1 MADDDGSRLG
11 NGPNGAPRVEKPALY
26 RLEGISKSFGR
37 VEALKN
43 VDLEVRAGEIVG
55 LVGDNGA
62 GKSTLIKILS
72 GIYPPD
78 RGRILYQG
86 EPKRI
91 ASYRDSQNLGI
102 ATIYQDRALVDSVS
116 IFRNIFMGN
125 ELCTRF
131 GFMNKRRMREITER
145 LLEESISIGLQNPDQ
160 NVGDLSGGQKQAV
173 AIVRAI
179 HFKAR
184 LLLLD
189 EPTNAL
195 SVKES
200 GQVMA
205 FVKALREEGISSI
218 FVTHNLYH
226 VYSIA
231 DRFVLLSHGEK
242 VGDFMKKDVSMER
255 LEWMIVEGKGGAS
268 GEASPA

>member
-1 MADDDGSRLG
+1 MADQAGT
-11 NGPNGAPRVEKPALY
+11 APLY
-26 RLEGISKSFGR
+26 RLKGISKTFGH
-37 VEALKN
+37 VEALKD
-43 VDLEVRAGEIVG
+43 VDIDVNKGEIIG

-78 RGRILYQG
+78 RGRIECGGQ
-86 EPKRI
+86 EKHI
-91 ASYRDSQNLGI
+91 TSYRDSQALGI

-116 IFRNIFMGN
+116 IYRNIFMGN
-125 ELCTRF
+125 EIISPF
-131 GFMNKRRMREITER
+131 GFMGKREMREITRR
-145 LLEESISIGLQNPDQ
+145 LLRDTISIGLSNPDQ
-160 NVGDLSGGQKQAV
+160 TVGELSGGQKQAV

-200 GQVMA
+200 QQVMA
-205 FVKALREEGISSI
+205 FVKGLREEGISSV
-218 FVTHNLYH
+218 FVTHNLFH

-231 DRFVLLSHGEK
+231 DRFVILNRGLK
-242 VGDFMKKDVSMER
+242 VGDYRKSEISIEKLEEIIVAGAEQER
-255 LEWMIVEGKGGAS
+255 
-268 GEASPA
+268 

>member
-1 MADDDGSRLG
+1 MSE
-11 NGPNGAPRVEKPALY
+11 PVY
-26 RLEGISKSFGR
+26 QLEGISKSFGR
-37 VEALKN
+37 VEALKG
-43 VDLEVRAGEIVG
+43 VDMSVYEGEIVG

-78 RGRILYQG
+78 RGAVRYQG
-86 EPKRI
+86 RKVRI
-91 ASYRDSQNLGI
+91 NTYRDSQAIGI

-125 ELCTRF
+125 ELLTPLRF
-131 GFMNKRRMREITER
+131 LDKSRMRREAQQV
-145 LLEESISIGLQNPDQ
+145 LNESISIGIESADQ
-160 NVGDLSGGQKQAV
+160 LVGELSGGQKQAV
-173 AIVRAI
+173 AIARAI
-179 HFKAR
+179 HFRAR

-200 GQVMA
+200 KQVMA
-205 FVKALREEGISSI
+205 FVRNLRGEGISSI
-218 FVTHNLYH
+218 FVTHNLLH

-231 DRFVLLSHGEK
+231 DRFVILSHGEK
-242 VGDFMKKDVSMER
+242 VGDFRKQEISMEQ
-255 LEWMIVEGKGGAS
+255 LEKMIVTGKA
-268 GEASPA
+268 GEAL

>member
-1 MADDDGSRLG
+1 MADHE
-11 NGPNGAPRVEKPALY
+11 GAPPLY
-26 RLEGISKSFGR
+26 RLQGISKSFGH
-37 VEALKN
+37 VEALKD
-43 VDLEVRAGEIVG
+43 VDIDVGTGEIIG

-72 GIYPPD
+72 GIYLPD
-78 RGRILYQG
+78 RGRIECGGQ
-86 EPKRI
+86 ERRI
-91 ASYRDSQNLGI
+91 TSYRDSQALGI

-116 IFRNIFMGN
+116 IYRNIFMGN
-125 ELCTRF
+125 EIVSPL
-131 GFMNKRRMREITER
+131 GFMAKREMREITR
-145 LLEESISIGLQNPDQ
+145 HLLRDTISIGLSNPNQ
-160 NVGDLSGGQKQAV
+160 AVGELSGGQKQAV

-200 GQVMA
+200 QQVMA
-205 FVKALREEGISSI
+205 FVKGLRDEGISSV
-218 FVTHNLYH
+218 FVTHNLFH

-231 DRFVLLSHGEK
+231 DRFVILNRGIK
-242 VGDFMKKDVSMER
+242 VGDYRKSEISIER
-255 LEWMIVEGKGGAS
+255 LEEIIVAGAE
-268 GEASPA
+268 EAR

>member
-1 MADDDGSRLG
+1 MGEEQRS
-11 NGPNGAPRVEKPALY
+11 PLY
-26 RLEGISKSFGR
+26 QLKGISKSFGQ
-37 VEALKN
+37 VQALKD
-43 VDLEVRAGEIVG
+43 VDLEVYPGEIIG

-72 GIYPPD
+72 GIYLPD
-78 RGRILYQG
+78 RGSILYQG
-86 EPKRI
+86 EPRHI
-91 ASYRDSQNLGI
+91 SSYRDSQALGI

-116 IFRNIFMGN
+116 IYRNIFMGN
-125 ELCTRF
+125 EIGLAL
-131 GFMNKRRMREITER
+131 GLLDKRKMREETNR
-145 LLEESISIGLQNPDQ
+145 LLNQSISIRIADPGQ

-173 AIVRAI
+173 AIARAI
-179 HFKAR
+179 HFKAK

-200 GQVMA
+200 QQVMS
-205 FVKALREEGISSI
+205 FVKGLRDEGISSV

-231 DRFVLLSHGEK
+231 DRFMILNRGYK
-242 VGDFMKKDVSMER
+242 VGDYVKSDVSVAR
-255 LEWMIVEGKGGAS
+255 LEEIIVS
-268 GEASPA
+268 GMAEPA

>member
-1 MADDDGSRLG
+1 MAERT
-11 NGPNGAPRVEKPALY
+11 NETPLY
-26 RLEGISKSFGR
+26 RLRGISKSFGH
-37 VEALKN
+37 VEALKD
-43 VDLEVRAGEIVG
+43 VDIDVTKGEIIG

-72 GIYPPD
+72 GIYQPD
-78 RGRILYQG
+78 RGRIDFEGQQ
-86 EPKRI
+86 RHI
-91 ASYRDSQNLGI
+91 TSYRDSQALGI

-116 IFRNIFMGN
+116 IYRNIFMGN
-125 ELCTRF
+125 EIVSSL
-131 GFMNKRRMREITER
+131 GFLSKRKMREITR
-145 LLEESISIGLQNPDQ
+145 HLLQESISIGLTNPNQ
-160 NVGDLSGGQKQAV
+160 TVGELSGGQKQAV

-200 GQVMA
+200 QQVMT
-205 FVKALREEGISSI
+205 FVKGLRDEGISSI
-218 FVTHNLYH
+218 FVTHNLFH

-231 DRFVLLSHGEK
+231 DRFVILNRGIK
-242 VGDFMKKDVSMER
+242 VGDYRKSEISIER
-255 LEWMIVEGKGGAS
+255 LEEIIVAGTEQTA
-268 GEASPA
+268 

>member
-1 MADDDGSRLG
+1 MAD
-11 NGPNGAPRVEKPALY
+11 PAGASPLY
-26 RLEGISKSFGR
+26 RLQGICKTFGR
-37 VEALKN
+37 VEALKD
-43 VDLEVRAGEIVG
+43 VDIDVRKGEIIG

-72 GIYPPD
+72 GIYQPD
-78 RGRILYQG
+78 RGRIECGGQV
-86 EPKRI
+86 RHI
-91 ASYRDSQNLGI
+91 TSYRDSQAFGI

-116 IFRNIFMGN
+116 IYRNIFMGN
-125 ELCTRF
+125 EIVSPL
-131 GFMNKRRMREITER
+131 GFMGKREMRAITRR
-145 LLEESISIGLQNPDQ
+145 LLRDTISIGLSDPDQ
-160 NVGDLSGGQKQAV
+160 PVGELSGGQKQAV

-200 GQVMA
+200 QQVMA
-205 FVKALREEGISSI
+205 FVKGLREEGISSI
-218 FVTHNLYH
+218 FVTHNLFH

-231 DRFVLLSHGEK
+231 DRFVILNRGIK
-242 VGDFMKKDVSMER
+242 VGDYRKSEISIEK
-255 LEWMIVEGKGGAS
+255 LEEIIVAGTEQAR
-268 GEASPA
+268 

>member
-1 MADDDGSRLG
+1 MADQA
-11 NGPNGAPRVEKPALY
+11 GAEPLY
-26 RLEGISKSFGR
+26 RLRGISKSFGH
-37 VEALKN
+37 VEALKD
-43 VDLEVRAGEIVG
+43 VDIDVYKGEIIG

-72 GIYPPD
+72 GIYQPD
-78 RGRILYQG
+78 SGRIDCEGQQ
-86 EPKRI
+86 RHI
-91 ASYRDSQNLGI
+91 TSYRDSQALGI

-116 IFRNIFMGN
+116 IYRNIFMGN
-125 ELCTRF
+125 EIITPL
-131 GFMNKRRMREITER
+131 GFMGKRRMREITR
-145 LLEESISIGLQNPDQ
+145 HLLRESISIGLYDPDQ
-160 NVGDLSGGQKQAV
+160 AVGELSGGQKQAV

-200 GQVMA
+200 QQVMA
-205 FVKALREEGISSI
+205 FVKGLRDEGISSI
-218 FVTHNLYH
+218 FVTHNLFH

-231 DRFVLLSHGEK
+231 DRFVILNRGIR
-242 VGDFMKKDVSMER
+242 VGDFRKSEISIEK
-255 LEWMIVEGKGGAS
+255 LEEIIVAGAEQS
-268 GEASPA
+268 A

>member
-1 MADDDGSRLG
+1 MSE
-11 NGPNGAPRVEKPALY
+11 PLY
-26 RLEGISKSFGR
+26 QLEGISKSFGR
-37 VEALKN
+37 VQALKG
-43 VDLEVRAGEIVG
+43 VDMSVYEGEIVG

-78 RGRILYQG
+78 RGAIRYQG
-86 EPKRI
+86 REVRI
-91 ASYRDSQNLGI
+91 NSYRDSQAIGI

-125 ELCTRF
+125 ELLTPLRF
-131 GFMNKRRMREITER
+131 LDKSRMRREAQQV
-145 LLEESISIGLQNPDQ
+145 LNESISIGIESSDQ
-160 NVGDLSGGQKQAV
+160 LVGELSGGQKQAV
-173 AIVRAI
+173 AIARAI
-179 HFKAR
+179 HFRAR

-200 GQVMA
+200 KQVMA
-205 FVKALREEGISSI
+205 FVRNLRDEGISSI
-218 FVTHNLYH
+218 FVTHNLLH

-231 DRFVLLSHGEK
+231 DRFVILSHGEK
-242 VGDFMKKDVSMER
+242 VGDFRKREISMEQ
-255 LEWMIVEGKGGAS
+255 LEKMIVTGRAEEGT
-268 GEASPA
+268 

>member
-1 MADDDGSRLG
+1 MSE
-11 NGPNGAPRVEKPALY
+11 PLY
-26 RLEGISKSFGR
+26 QLEGISKSFGR
-37 VEALKN
+37 VQALKG
-43 VDLEVRAGEIVG
+43 VDMSVYEGEIVG

-78 RGRILYQG
+78 RGAIRYQG
-86 EPKRI
+86 REVRI
-91 ASYRDSQNLGI
+91 NTYRDSQAIGI

-125 ELCTRF
+125 ELLTPLRF
-131 GFMNKRRMREITER
+131 LDKSRMRREAQQV
-145 LLEESISIGLQNPDQ
+145 LNESISIGIESADQ
-160 NVGDLSGGQKQAV
+160 LVGELSGGQKQAV
-173 AIVRAI
+173 AIARAI
-179 HFKAR
+179 HFRAR

-200 GQVMA
+200 KQVMA
-205 FVKALREEGISSI
+205 FVRNLRGEGISSI
-218 FVTHNLYH
+218 FVTHNLLH

-231 DRFVLLSHGEK
+231 DRFVILSHGER
-242 VGDFMKKDVSMER
+242 VGDFRKQEISMEQ
-255 LEWMIVEGKGGAS
+255 LERMIVTGRAEEGT
-268 GEASPA
+268 